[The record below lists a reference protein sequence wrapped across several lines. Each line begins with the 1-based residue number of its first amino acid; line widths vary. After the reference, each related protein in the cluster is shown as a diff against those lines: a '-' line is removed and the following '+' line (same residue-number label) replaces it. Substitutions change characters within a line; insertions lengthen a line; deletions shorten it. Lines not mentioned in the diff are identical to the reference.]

1 MGFHRGCL
9 IVASGLIV
17 LLAGCTSGNG
27 ASAPTAATA
36 SPGAAVVTPPDPT
49 AGLVRRQT
57 TEDSPGAGTFNSGSS
72 SVPANAP
79 APMNAP
85 AAADAAGSANVPAP
99 MTAPGPGDA
108 PGLGPGSAGVPEW
121 DPKAVQAENNSR
133 LQDQHP
139 QDQHPQDQHP
149 QDQHHQDQR
158 PQPAAP
164 ANHKNPAPTQRC
176 QQDPLLTGCESIP
189 GLARHSLR

>member
-9 IVASGLIV
+9 IVASGLIM

-27 ASAPTAATA
+27 ASAPAAATA

-57 TEDSPGAGTFNSGSS
+57 TEDSPGSGTINSGSS
-72 SVPANAP
+72 SAPANAP

-85 AAADAAGSANVPAP
+85 AAADAPGSADAPAP
-99 MTAPGPGDA
+99 MTAPGPEDA
-108 PGLGPGSAGVPEW
+108 PGSGPGSAGVPVW
-121 DPKAVQAENNSR
+121 DRQAVQAGNNSR

-139 QDQHPQDQHP
+139 QDQHPQDLHP
-149 QDQHHQDQR
+149 QDQR

>member
-1 MGFHRGCL
+1 
-9 IVASGLIV
+9 VASGLIM
-17 LLAGCTSGNG
+17 LLAGCTNGNG
-27 ASAPTAATA
+27 ASAPAAATV

-49 AGLVRRQT
+49 AGLVRRQP
-57 TEDSPGAGTFNSGSS
+57 TEDPPGAGTVNSGSS
-72 SVPANAP
+72 SAPADAP

-85 AAADAAGSANVPAP
+85 AAADAPAP

-108 PGLGPGSAGVPEW
+108 PGPGPGSAGVPEV
-121 DPKAVQAENNSR
+121 DPRAMQAEKNSR

-139 QDQHPQDQHP
+139 QDQHPQDQRSEDQHP
-149 QDQHHQDQR
+149 QDQHSQDQR

-164 ANHKNPAPTQRC
+164 ADHKDPAPPQRC
-176 QQDPLLTGCESIP
+176 QQEPLLTGCESIP